1 METNHSKV
9 HRACLILRG
18 KALRECQQERK
29 LELDNFMESYETNGD
44 QAYNSTSS
52 WEPVFQEKESTGC
65 PSHRKR
71 FAKTSKLLS
80 RSN

>member
-29 LELDNFMESYETNGD
+29 LELDNFMYHMKLNGD
-44 QAYNSTSS
+44 QAI
-52 WEPVFQEKESTGC
+52 
-65 PSHRKR
+65 
-71 FAKTSKLLS
+71 
-80 RSN
+80 